1 MNTHDKHPAEHA
13 SFLTKSTSTVMLVDD
28 DPAVLMIGKAI
39 LSTLPYNIVG
49 ASSGEDAL
57 EKLKALITEGRRPD
71 VIILDLTMPGG
82 MSGLDTLQEIR
93 LIDPKIGIIACS
105 GFFEQSAHD
114 LCVAL
119 GFMDV
124 IEKPYTSEL
133 LTSVVRKCVTKI
145 TEPGSEEEEEL
156 GPLVRSMAA
165 SSSRSMTEAS
175 S

>member
-1 MNTHDKHPAEHA
+1 M
-13 SFLTKSTSTVMLVDD
+13 VVDD

-57 EKLKALITEGRRPD
+57 EKLKAMVADGRRPEI
-71 VIILDLTMPGG
+71 IILDLTMPGG

-93 LIDPKIGIIACS
+93 VIDPKIGVIACS

-119 GFMDV
+119 GFIDC
-124 IEKPYTSEL
+124 IEKPYTSES
-133 LTSVVRKCVTKI
+133 LTSLVRKCITKL
-145 TEPGSEEEEEL
+145 TEPGDGEQQEQQGLSEPAL
-156 GPLVRSMAA
+156 GPLVRSMAS
-165 SSSRSMTEAS
+165 SSSRVVAEAS